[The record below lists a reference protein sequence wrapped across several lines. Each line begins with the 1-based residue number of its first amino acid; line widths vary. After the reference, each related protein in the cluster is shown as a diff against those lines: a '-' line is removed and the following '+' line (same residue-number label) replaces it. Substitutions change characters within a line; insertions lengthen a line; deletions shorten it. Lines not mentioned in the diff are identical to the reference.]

1 MPNFD
6 ALKVVEPLQFSF
18 EPYLDLKGT
27 IPEPSEAQLT
37 AFFEAMVNVQKQAP
51 KALKG
56 IDAGGD
62 PEKMMTAL
70 GKLPEGSLAG
80 MLGRLNKPYSD
91 LCSGFPSE
99 EQIGK
104 LPPRVRLAFFA
115 WLSGELNPEASGAGS
130 TTAPSIAS

>member
-56 IDAGGD
+56 IDGGD

-70 GKLPEGSLAG
+70 GKLPEGSLGG
-80 MLGRLNKPYSD
+80 MLARLNKPYSD

-130 TTAPSIAS
+130 IPAPSAAS